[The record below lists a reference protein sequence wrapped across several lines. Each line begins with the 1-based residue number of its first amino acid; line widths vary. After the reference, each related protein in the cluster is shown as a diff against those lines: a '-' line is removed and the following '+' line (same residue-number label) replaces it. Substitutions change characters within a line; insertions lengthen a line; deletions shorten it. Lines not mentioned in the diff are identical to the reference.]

1 MASANELRNGNY
13 LILSG
18 RLYNVVSYQHV
29 KMQQRSPVVTLKLKD
44 LSTGAVI
51 ERKMRSDENVEMAY
65 IVAKQVEYL
74 YNSQDHYY
82 FMDMETFEQF
92 TIDKEVL
99 GEAVKFLKENTEIK
113 AIMHDNKAVSIELPV
128 TVDLKVVKTDPGLRG
143 NTVSG
148 GSKPATLETGAVIQ
162 VPLFI
167 NEGDVLKVDTR
178 DGGSYIQRA

>member
-13 LILSG
+13 IILGG
-18 RLYNVVSYQHV
+18 RLYNVISYQHV

-44 LSTGAVI
+44 LSTGALL
-51 ERKMRSDENVEMAY
+51 ERKMRSDEGIEMAY

-74 YNSQDHYY
+74 YNSHGHYY
-82 FMDMETFEQF
+82 FMDSETFEQF
-92 TIDKEVL
+92 IIDKEVL
-99 GEAVKFLKENTEIK
+99 GDSVKFLKENTEIK
-113 AIMHDNKAVSIELPV
+113 VMMHDNRAINIELPV